1 MKRLLEG
8 YQRFRAD
15 TWPTEHK
22 RYESLA
28 QRGQKPE
35 TLVIAC
41 VDSRVD
47 PQTVFGAG
55 PGELLVVRNVANLV
69 PPYQPDAGYHG
80 TSAALEFAVKVLGVR
95 NIVVLGHAKCGGVG
109 ALLEGAPRHAG
120 DFINPW
126 MSIAEPA
133 LWPIPPSFGED
144 GLHAHFEREVVR
156 LSVRNLMTF
165 PWIASRVESG
175 ALTLHGCRFD
185 IATGELAVMT
195 DEGFEPVAA

>member
-8 YQRFRAD
+8 YQRFRAE
-15 TWPTEHK
+15 TWPTERK
-22 RYESLA
+22 RYETLA

-35 TLVIAC
+35 TLVIGC

-95 NIVVLGHAKCGGVG
+95 NIVVLGHANCGGVG
-109 ALLEGAPRHAG
+109 ALLEGAPRHAA

-133 LWPIPPSFGED
+133 LWPIPPDFGKG

-156 LSVRNLMTF
+156 LSVKNLMTF
-165 PWIASRVESG
+165 PWIASRVASG
-175 ALTLHGCRFD
+175 SLSLHGCRFD
-185 IATGELAVMT
+185 IATGQLAVMT
-195 DEGFEPVAA
+195 EDAFEPVAA

>member
-8 YQRFRAD
+8 YQRFRAE
-15 TWPTEHK
+15 TWPVGRK
-22 RYESLA
+22 RYETLA

-35 TLVIAC
+35 TLVIGC

-69 PPYQPDAGYHG
+69 PPYQPDSRYHG

-95 NIVVLGHAKCGGVG
+95 NIVVLGHARCGGVA
-109 ALLEGAPRHAG
+109 ALLEGAPRHAA
-120 DFINPW
+120 DFINSW

-133 LWPIPPSFGED
+133 LWPIPPDFGQ
-144 GLHAHFEREVVR
+144 GGMHAHFEREVVR
-156 LSVRNLMTF
+156 LSVKNLMTF
-165 PWIASRVESG
+165 PWITSRVTSG
-175 ALTLHGCRFD
+175 ALSLHGCRFD
-185 IATGELAVMT
+185 IATGQLTVMT
-195 DEGFEPVAA
+195 DDAFVPVAA